1 MVKYNYIGVDKEYLV
16 PMFSQED
23 ETNTIK
29 SMTELLNNNDHV
41 LIVGDVSVFK
51 PFNVFE
57 KAIRVNLKRLV
68 IQPTGLYYE
77 YFISQRRELKG
88 VELYTIDNDDLEKYY
103 DEDKND
109 YYVDIERNNRVY
121 KYKI

>member
-1 MVKYNYIGVDKEYLV
+1 MVKSNYIGVDKEYLI

-23 ETNTIK
+23 ESNTIK

-57 KAIRVNLKRLV
+57 KAIRDNLKRLV
-68 IQPTGLYYE
+68 VQPTGLYYE
-77 YFISQRRELKG
+77 YFVSQRRELKG
-88 VELYTIDNDDLEKYY
+88 VELYTINNDDLEKYY

-109 YYVDIERNNRVY
+109 YYVDIERNSRVY

>member
-1 MVKYNYIGVDKEYLV
+1 MVKYNYIGVDKDYLV
-16 PMFSQED
+16 PMFSQEG

-51 PFNVFE
+51 PFNAFE
-57 KAIRVNLKRLV
+57 KGVRVNLKRLV
-68 IQPTGLYYE
+68 IQSTGLYYE
-77 YFISQRRELKG
+77 YFVSQRRELKC
-88 VELYTIDNDDLEKYY
+88 VELYTIDNDELEKYY

-109 YYVDIERNNRVY
+109 YYVDIERNNRLY

>member
-16 PMFSQED
+16 PMFSQEG

-51 PFNVFE
+51 PFNAFE
-57 KAIRVNLKRLV
+57 KGVRVNLKRLV
-68 IQPTGLYYE
+68 IRPTGLYYE
-77 YFISQRRELKG
+77 YFASQRRKLKG
-88 VELYTIDNDDLEKYY
+88 VELYTINNNDLEKYY
-103 DEDKND
+103 EENKND

>member
-16 PMFSQED
+16 PMFSQEG

-57 KAIRVNLKRLV
+57 KDIRV
-68 IQPTGLYYE
+68 Y
-77 YFISQRRELKG
+77 
-88 VELYTIDNDDLEKYY
+88 
-103 DEDKND
+103 
-109 YYVDIERNNRVY
+109 
-121 KYKI
+121 